1 MTKNKNR
8 MIKYIITLTVS
19 AILMLT
25 VGLVSS
31 AENDA
36 FEDSIASFPES
47 YKPYLRELHE
57 KYPQWVFKPFET
69 GLNWDTVIDNEWGVK
84 NLVDNNASS
93 ENLKSKEAGHYDQS
107 TDKYI
112 QKDGGFV
119 VANRLAVEYFM
130 DPRNFLNEE
139 GIFQFEQLTFSDAVT
154 MEDVESVLKGTFMS
168 DTKITYYTSEGKKK
182 TSSKTYSQVIFE
194 AGQEYDVNPCYLASK
209 IRNEVG
215 ADGSASVSGTHSVYP
230 GIYNFYN
237 IGATDGTGA
246 ITRGLQWASEG
257 TTYLRPWT
265 TPAKAIKGGASYI
278 AEKYVDRGQFTGYLQ
293 KFNVNKATGSLYYHQ
308 YMTNLTGACSQGY
321 TSYAAYAKTGSLYQT
336 YIFSIPVY
344 ENMPSEDM
352 STQKASNADSLVQYA
367 KISASSTRVRTGP
380 STGNAQLTDKNGNG
394 IVLSKDHEVRIIS
407 KTFTDSKYYIN
418 QLKYPHWVQIKFT
431 YNSKSYTGYVPEDFV
446 AYTSYTSVG
455 TGDYTVSWFSGTET
469 EMGLVSSNSAIAK
482 VTSKNTVSFLK
493 SGTVHL
499 TAYDSA
505 GRYDI
510 VKYVVSENEVGKPQ
524 NLRAVSSETSI
535 TLFLDEIPG
544 ASKYAFGICD
554 EYGNII
560 TNTSS
565 TVPEMTFTSLKK
577 GSRYTVS
584 ARALLDKT
592 AVSIYSAS
600 ATLTAATDGVAAA
613 PDKVTF
619 FKAETVGSEVKF
631 TWDEV
636 NYCSGYVI
644 YGYSSADGKY
654 TEIADAT
661 EGWNTMLIDKY
672 SLDFD
677 EYYIRAYSDE
687 EGGRVFGKYSDAV
700 ILEEAPAIPVNLT
713 VKDIKPDSYTIVWEK
728 VAGAD
733 SYEIYTMT
741 GTNATFL
748 ATSDTNSFTVTELN
762 PGEEKAY
769 AVAAAKKGNIS
780 ETSESVYAMTLPE
793 KVGGL
798 MCNAFTANDADI
810 SWSDADGASYYN
822 VYMLIDGGYVMVSE
836 CEDVVYK
843 LTELGEFSQY
853 NIKVAAVAEGNH
865 VTQTGEL
872 SDSIKITTA
881 LSPVTDVTVDNVKG
895 NNVTLSWQENPF
907 AQKYAV
913 YVYSDSKKAFVEKGI
928 TDVSHATVE
937 VQYYNK
943 QYSFAVKAIAE
954 KDGRVYYSDFSE
966 STGAMTTYP
975 VPENIR
981 VSDVKSASYKLS
993 WDKISD
999 ANSYNVYR
1007 LNHDGYELLANVSS
1021 NSYLVGNLYYGRIDS
1036 YKITAVYK
1044 VGSEKVESDYSSE
1057 TIAATTP
1064 AKVKNFKATAY
1075 TKTVKFTWSEVENA
1089 DSYNIYVYKD
1099 GQYVLLGT
1107 SEGTSYKATGLS
1119 EGTEYDFYIRAYIS
1133 LTNSTIKGSM
1143 TSVSAVTK
1151 PAKPEN
1157 LSISGVTTSSHTV
1170 SWEETPGANYYYVY
1184 RYSSKTKSYTV
1195 IGKTE
1200 KTSYKVTGLSSGKTY
1215 KYKVKG
1221 VLMKNGKEI
1230 AAGTASSAYK
1240 FSTNPVGL
1248 TNLKSSAITAKSFSL
1263 SWTKVSGATYY
1274 QVSIY
1279 SKSKGKYVTYD
1290 TVEGNKI
1297 TLVNRKSGTTYKVKV
1312 RAVRVV
1318 GDDTYYGAYSSVLS
1332 VKTK

>member
-1 MTKNKNR
+1 MIKNKNR
-8 MIKYIITLTVS
+8 MIKYIMTLTVS
-19 AILMLT
+19 VILMLT
-25 VGLVSS
+25 VGLFSS
-31 AENDA
+31 AENDG
-36 FEDSIASFPES
+36 FEESIADFPES

-57 KYPQWVFKPFET
+57 KYPNWIFEAFDT
-69 GLNWDTVIDNEWGVK
+69 GLDWDTVIDNEVGVK

-93 ENLKSKEAGHYDQS
+93 ENLKSKEPGHYNQS
-107 TDKYI
+107 TDTYI

-130 DPRNFLNEE
+130 DPRNFLSEE
-139 GIFQFEQLTFSDAVT
+139 GIFQFEQLTFSEAVT

-168 DTKITYYTSEGKKK
+168 DKKITYYTSEGEKK
-182 TSSKTYSQVIFE
+182 TSSKTYAQVIFE
-194 AGQEYDVNPCYLASK
+194 AGQTYDVNPCYLASK

-246 ITRGLQWASEG
+246 ITRGLKWASEG

-265 TPAKAIKGGASYI
+265 TPAKAIKGGAAYI

-321 TSYAAYAKTGSLYQT
+321 TSYTAYAKTGSLYQT

-352 STQKASNADSLVQYA
+352 KTQKASNVDSLVQYGE
-367 KISASSTRVRTGP
+367 ITASSTRVRTGP
-380 STGNAQLTDKNGNG
+380 STNNAQLTDKSGNG
-394 IVLSKDHEVRIIS
+394 IMLSKNHEVRIIS
-407 KTFTDSKYYIN
+407 KTFTDTKYYIN

-446 AYTSYTSVG
+446 KYTSYTSVG
-455 TGDYTVSWFSGTET
+455 TGEYTVSYFCGNET

-482 VTSKNTVSFLK
+482 VTSKNTVDFLK
-493 SGTVHL
+493 KGTVYL
-499 TAYDSA
+499 TAYDSV

-510 VKYVVSENEVGKPQ
+510 VKYVVSDSEVGKPQ
-524 NLRAVSSETSI
+524 NLRVTSSGTTI
-535 TLFLDEIPG
+535 TVTLDEIPG

-560 TNTSS
+560 TNTSAS
-565 TVPEMTFTSLKK
+565 APETTFTALKK

-584 ARALLDKT
+584 VRALLDKSS
-592 AVSIYSAS
+592 VSVYSAS
-600 ATLTAATDGVAAA
+600 AAIAAATEGVSAA

-644 YGYSSADGKY
+644 YGYNSADGEY
-654 TEIADAT
+654 TEIADAV
-661 EGWNTMLIDKY
+661 EGWNSMLIDKY

-687 EGGRVFGKYSDAV
+687 ESGRVYGEYSDAV
-700 ILEEAPAIPVNLT
+700 ILEEAPAIPANLT
-713 VKDIKPDSYTIVWEK
+713 VQDVKSDSYTLVWDK

-741 GTNATFL
+741 GTNASFL
-748 ATSDTNSFTVTELN
+748 ATSDTNSFTVTELA
-762 PGEEKAY
+762 PGTEKAY
-769 AVAAAKKGNIS
+769 AVASAKNGNIS
-780 ETSESVYAMTLPE
+780 EPSVSVFAMTLPD
-793 KVGGL
+793 KVTGL
-798 MCNAFTANDADI
+798 MCNGFTASQADI
-810 SWSDADGASYYN
+810 SWSDAEGASYYN
-822 VYMLIDGGYVMVSE
+822 VYMLIDGGYVVLSE
-836 CEDVVYK
+836 CEDIVYK
-843 LTELGEFSQY
+843 LTGLEEFTDY
-853 NIKVAAVAEGNH
+853 DIKVAAVAEGNRL
-865 VTQTGEL
+865 TQTGEL

-881 LSPVTDVTVDNVKG
+881 LSPVTDVTVDSVKG
-895 NNVTLSWQENPF
+895 NNVTLSWQENPH

-913 YVYSDSKKAFVEKGI
+913 YVYSDSKKAYVEKAV
-928 TDVSHATVE
+928 TDVAHATVTGLK
-937 VQYYNK
+937 YNK
-943 QYSFAVKAIAE
+943 QYSFAVKALAE
-954 KDGRVYYSDFSE
+954 KNGLTYYSDFSD

-999 ANSYNVYR
+999 AQSYKVYR
-1007 LNHDGYELLANVSS
+1007 LQGDSYELVATVSN
-1021 NSYLVGNLYYGRIDS
+1021 NSYLVGNLSYGQIDS

-1044 VGSEKVESDYSSE
+1044 IDSQKVESEYSSE
-1057 TIAATTP
+1057 VIAATTP
-1064 AKVKNFKATAY
+1064 AKVKDFKATAY
-1075 TKTVKFTWSEVENA
+1075 TQTVKFTWSEVENA
-1089 DSYNIYVYKD
+1089 DSYNIYVYED

-1107 SEGTSYKATGLS
+1107 SAGTSYKVTGLS
-1119 EGTEYDFYIRAYIS
+1119 EGKEYKFYIRAYIS

-1151 PAKPEN
+1151 PAKPQ
-1157 LSISGVTTSSHTV
+1157 SMSVSGVTTSSHTV
-1170 SWEETPGANYYYVY
+1170 SWEKTPGANYYYVY
-1184 RYSSKTKSYTV
+1184 RYSSKTKSYAL
-1195 IGKTE
+1195 IGKTADL
-1200 KTSYKVTGLSSGKTY
+1200 SYEVTGLSAGKTY

-1221 VLMKNGKEI
+1221 VLMKNGKELS
-1230 AAGTASSAYK
+1230 AGTASSAFK
-1240 FSTNPVGL
+1240 FSTNTVKV
-1248 TNLKSSAITAKSFSL
+1248 TNLKSSAITAKTFNL

-1290 TVEGNKI
+1290 TVESNKI
-1297 TLVNRKSGTTYKVKV
+1297 TLENRKSGTTYKVKV

-1318 GDDTYYGAYSSVLS
+1318 GDDIYYGTYSSVLS